1 MGKVFLSGFVAVVME
16 FKELDK
22 TGVKIP
28 VIGLGTWG
36 IGGGFWI
43 PDCSNM
49 DAMIKLI
56 RDAVEMGYTMIDT
69 AEMYGGGCSER
80 IIGEAIKGFPR
91 DRLFIISKVWPTHAR
106 YDDVL
111 KSAKASSERLGT
123 YIDLYMIH
131 WPARD
136 VPIRDTMKA
145 MEELADEG
153 VIKHIGVSNFDVVEL
168 EEARRSLTK
177 YGIAANEIRYN
188 LLDRDAERDI
198 LPYAE
203 REGITI
209 IAYSPLGTGSILR
222 PGSKEYKLLDEI
234 GRKYNKTPAQVL
246 LNWVI
251 SKPNVVAIPKAARL
265 EHMKENV
272 GAMGWRLDEDDIK
285 KLEQLY
291 TMEGQAKTT

>member
-1 MGKVFLSGFVAVVME
+1 ME

-22 TGVKIP
+22 TGIKIP

-49 DAMIKLI
+49 DSMVKLLREAI
-56 RDAVEMGYTMIDT
+56 NMGYTMIDT

-91 DRLFIISKVWPTHAR
+91 NDLFIISKVWPTHAR
-106 YDDVL
+106 HDDVL
-111 KSAKASSERLGT
+111 KSAKASMERLGT

-136 VPIRDTMKA
+136 VQIRETMQA
-145 MEELADEG
+145 MEELVDEG
-153 VIKHIGVSNFDVVEL
+153 IIRHIGVSNFDVVEL

-177 YGIAANEIRYN
+177 YGIVADEVRYN
-188 LLDRDAERDI
+188 LLDRDAERDL

-209 IAYSPLGTGSILR
+209 IAYSPLGTGAILR
-222 PGSKEYKLLDEI
+222 PGSKEYKLLEEV
-234 GRKYNKTPAQVL
+234 GSKYGKTPAQVL

-251 SKPNVVAIPKAARL
+251 RKPNIVAIPKAARL
-265 EHMKENV
+265 EHMRENM
-272 GAMGWRLDEDDIK
+272 GAIGWKLDDDDVK
-285 KLEQLY
+285 KLDSLY
-291 TMEGQAKTT
+291 TIEGQSRP

>member
-1 MGKVFLSGFVAVVME
+1 ME

-22 TGVKIP
+22 TGIKIP

-49 DAMIKLI
+49 DSMVKLLREAI
-56 RDAVEMGYTMIDT
+56 NMGYTMIDT

-91 DRLFIISKVWPTHAR
+91 NDLFIISKVWPTHAR
-106 YDDVL
+106 HDDVL
-111 KSAKASSERLGT
+111 KSAKASMERLGT

-136 VPIRDTMKA
+136 VQIRETMQA
-145 MEELADEG
+145 MEELVDEG
-153 VIKHIGVSNFDVVEL
+153 VIRHIGVSNFDVVEL

-177 YGIAANEIRYN
+177 YGIVADEIRYN
-188 LLDRDAERDI
+188 LLDRDAERDL

-209 IAYSPLGTGSILR
+209 IAYSPLGTGAILR
-222 PGSKEYKLLDEI
+222 PGSKEYKLLEEV
-234 GRKYNKTPAQVL
+234 GSKYGKTPAQVL

-251 SKPNVVAIPKAARL
+251 RKPNIVAIPKAARL
-265 EHMKENV
+265 EHMRENM
-272 GAMGWRLDEDDIK
+272 GAIGWKLDDDDVK
-285 KLEQLY
+285 KLDSLY
-291 TMEGQAKTT
+291 TIEGQSRP

>member
-1 MGKVFLSGFVAVVME
+1 ME

-22 TGVKIP
+22 TGIKIP

-36 IGGGFWI
+36 MGGGFWI

-49 DAMIKLI
+49 DVMIKLI
-56 RDAVEMGYTMIDT
+56 REAIGMGYTMIDT

-80 IIGEAIKGFPR
+80 IIGEAIKGLPR
-91 DRLFIISKVWPTHAR
+91 NELFIISKVWPTHAR
-106 YDDVL
+106 HDDVL
-111 KSAKASSERLGT
+111 KSAKASSDRLGT

-136 VPIRDTMKA
+136 VPIKETMQA
-145 MEELADEG
+145 MEELVDEG
-153 VIKHIGVSNFDVVEL
+153 VIKYIGVSNFDVVEL
-168 EEARRSLTK
+168 EEARRSVSK
-177 YGIAANEIRYN
+177 YGVVADEVRYN
-188 LLDRDAERDI
+188 LLDRDVEKDLI
-198 LPYAE
+198 PYAE

-222 PGSKEYKLLDEI
+222 PGSREHKLLEEV
-234 GRKYNKTPAQVL
+234 GSKYNKTPAQVL

-251 SKPNVVAIPKAARL
+251 SKPNVVAIPKAAKI
-265 EHMKENV
+265 EHLRENM
-272 GAMGWRLDEDDIK
+272 GAVGWRLDDDDVK

-291 TMEGQAKTT
+291 TIEWQSKEQH

>member
-1 MGKVFLSGFVAVVME
+1 ME

-22 TGVKIP
+22 TGIKIP

-49 DAMIKLI
+49 DSMVKLLREAI
-56 RDAVEMGYTMIDT
+56 NMGYTMIDT

-91 DRLFIISKVWPTHAR
+91 NDLFIISKVWPTHAR
-106 YDDVL
+106 HDDVL
-111 KSAKASSERLGT
+111 KSAKASMERLGT

-136 VPIRDTMKA
+136 VPIRETMQA
-145 MEELADEG
+145 MEELVDEG
-153 VIKHIGVSNFDVVEL
+153 VIRHIGVSNFDVVEL

-177 YGIAANEIRYN
+177 YGVVANEIRYN
-188 LLDRDAERDI
+188 LLDRDAEKDL

-209 IAYSPLGTGSILR
+209 IAYSPLGTGAILR
-222 PGSKEYKLLDEI
+222 PGSREYKLLEEV
-234 GRKYNKTPAQVL
+234 GSKYGKTPAQVL

-251 SKPNVVAIPKAARL
+251 RKPNIVAIPKAARL
-265 EHMKENV
+265 EHMRENI
-272 GAMGWRLDEDDIK
+272 GAIGWRLDDDDVK
-285 KLEQLY
+285 KLESLY
-291 TMEGQAKTT
+291 TIEGQAKS

>member
-1 MGKVFLSGFVAVVME
+1 ME

-22 TGVKIP
+22 TGIKIP

-49 DAMIKLI
+49 DSMVKLLREAI
-56 RDAVEMGYTMIDT
+56 NMGYTMIDT

-91 DRLFIISKVWPTHAR
+91 NDLFIISKVWPTHAR
-106 YDDVL
+106 HDDVL
-111 KSAKASSERLGT
+111 KSAKASMERLGT

-136 VPIRDTMKA
+136 VQIRETMQA
-145 MEELADEG
+145 MEELVDEG
-153 VIKHIGVSNFDVVEL
+153 VIRHIGVSNFDVVEL

-177 YGIAANEIRYN
+177 YGIVADEVRYN

-209 IAYSPLGTGSILR
+209 IAYSPLGTGAILR
-222 PGSKEYKLLDEI
+222 PGSKEYKLLEEV
-234 GRKYNKTPAQVL
+234 GSKYGKTPAQVL

-251 SKPNVVAIPKAARL
+251 RKPNIVAIPKAARL
-265 EHMKENV
+265 EHMRENM
-272 GAMGWRLDEDDIK
+272 GAIGWKLDDDDVK
-285 KLEQLY
+285 KLDSLY
-291 TMEGQAKTT
+291 TIEGQSRP

>member
-1 MGKVFLSGFVAVVME
+1 ME

-22 TGVKIP
+22 TGIKIP

-49 DAMIKLI
+49 DSMVKLLREAI
-56 RDAVEMGYTMIDT
+56 NMGYTMIDT

-91 DRLFIISKVWPTHAR
+91 NDLFIISKVWPTHAR
-106 YDDVL
+106 HDDVL
-111 KSAKASSERLGT
+111 KSAKASMERLGT

-136 VPIRDTMKA
+136 VPIRETMQA
-145 MEELADEG
+145 MEELVDEG
-153 VIKHIGVSNFDVVEL
+153 IIRHIGVSNFDVIEL

-177 YGIAANEIRYN
+177 YGVVANEIRYN
-188 LLDRDAERDI
+188 LLDRDAEKDL

-209 IAYSPLGTGSILR
+209 IAYSPLGTGAILR
-222 PGSKEYKLLDEI
+222 PGSREYKLLEEV
-234 GRKYNKTPAQVL
+234 GSKYGKTPAQVL

-251 SKPNVVAIPKAARL
+251 RKPNIVAIPKAARL
-265 EHMKENV
+265 EHMRENI
-272 GAMGWRLDEDDIK
+272 GAIGWRLDDDDVK
-285 KLEQLY
+285 KLESLY
-291 TMEGQAKTT
+291 TIEGQAKS

>member
-1 MGKVFLSGFVAVVME
+1 ME

-22 TGVKIP
+22 TGIKIP

-49 DAMIKLI
+49 DSMVKLLREAI
-56 RDAVEMGYTMIDT
+56 NMGYTMIDT

-91 DRLFIISKVWPTHAR
+91 NDLFIISKVWPTHAR
-106 YDDVL
+106 HDDVL
-111 KSAKASSERLGT
+111 KSAKASMERLGT

-136 VPIRDTMKA
+136 VQIRETMQA
-145 MEELADEG
+145 MEELVDEG
-153 VIKHIGVSNFDVVEL
+153 VIRHIGVSNFDVVEL

-177 YGIAANEIRYN
+177 YGIVADEVRYN
-188 LLDRDAERDI
+188 LLDRDAERDL

-209 IAYSPLGTGSILR
+209 IAYSPLGTGAILR
-222 PGSKEYKLLDEI
+222 PGSKEYKLLEEV
-234 GRKYNKTPAQVL
+234 GSKYGKTPAQVL

-251 SKPNVVAIPKAARL
+251 RKPNIVAIPKAARL
-265 EHMKENV
+265 EHMRENM
-272 GAMGWRLDEDDIK
+272 GAIGWKLDDDDVK
-285 KLEQLY
+285 KLDSLY
-291 TMEGQAKTT
+291 TIEGQSRP

>member
-1 MGKVFLSGFVAVVME
+1 ME

-22 TGVKIP
+22 TGIKIP

-49 DAMIKLI
+49 DSMVKLLREAI
-56 RDAVEMGYTMIDT
+56 NMGYTMIDT

-91 DRLFIISKVWPTHAR
+91 NDLFIISKVWPTHAR
-106 YDDVL
+106 HDDVL
-111 KSAKASSERLGT
+111 KSAKASMDRLGT

-136 VPIRDTMKA
+136 VPIRETMQA
-145 MEELADEG
+145 MEELVDEG
-153 VIKHIGVSNFDVVEL
+153 VIRHIGVSNFDVVEL

-177 YGIAANEIRYN
+177 YGVVANEIRYN
-188 LLDRDAERDI
+188 LLDRDAEKDL

-209 IAYSPLGTGSILR
+209 IAYSPLGTGAILR
-222 PGSKEYKLLDEI
+222 PGSREYKLLEEV
-234 GRKYNKTPAQVL
+234 GSKYGKTPAQVL

-251 SKPNVVAIPKAARL
+251 RKPNIVAIPKAARL
-265 EHMKENV
+265 EHMRENI
-272 GAMGWRLDEDDIK
+272 GAIGWRLDDDDVK
-285 KLEQLY
+285 KLESLY
-291 TMEGQAKTT
+291 TIEGQAKS

>member
-1 MGKVFLSGFVAVVME
+1 ME

-22 TGVKIP
+22 TGIKIP

-49 DAMIKLI
+49 DSMVKLLREAI
-56 RDAVEMGYTMIDT
+56 NMGYTMIDT

-91 DRLFIISKVWPTHAR
+91 NDLFIISKVWPTHAR
-106 YDDVL
+106 HDDVL
-111 KSAKASSERLGT
+111 KSAKASMERLGT

-136 VPIRDTMKA
+136 VQIRETMQA
-145 MEELADEG
+145 MEELVDEG
-153 VIKHIGVSNFDVVEL
+153 VIRHIGVSNFDVVEL

-177 YGIAANEIRYN
+177 YGIVADEVRYN

-209 IAYSPLGTGSILR
+209 IAYSPLGTGAILR
-222 PGSKEYKLLDEI
+222 PGSKEYKLLEEV
-234 GRKYNKTPAQVL
+234 GSKYGKTPAQVL

-251 SKPNVVAIPKAARL
+251 RKPNIVAIPKAARL
-265 EHMKENV
+265 EHMRENM
-272 GAMGWRLDEDDIK
+272 GAIGWKLDDDDVK
-285 KLEQLY
+285 KLDSLY
-291 TMEGQAKTT
+291 TIKGQSRP

>member
-1 MGKVFLSGFVAVVME
+1 ME

-22 TGVKIP
+22 TGIKIP
-28 VIGLGTWG
+28 AIGLGTWG

-49 DAMIKLI
+49 DSMVKLLREAI
-56 RDAVEMGYTMIDT
+56 NMGYTMIDT

-91 DRLFIISKVWPTHAR
+91 NDLFIISKVWPTHAR
-106 YDDVL
+106 HDDVL
-111 KSAKASSERLGT
+111 KSAKASMERLGT

-136 VPIRDTMKA
+136 VQIRETMQA
-145 MEELADEG
+145 MEELVDEG
-153 VIKHIGVSNFDVVEL
+153 VIRHIGVSNFDVVEL

-177 YGIAANEIRYN
+177 YGIVADEVRYN
-188 LLDRDAERDI
+188 LLDRDAERDL

-209 IAYSPLGTGSILR
+209 IAYSPLGTGAILR
-222 PGSKEYKLLDEI
+222 PGSKEYKLLEEV
-234 GRKYNKTPAQVL
+234 GSKYGKTPAQVL

-251 SKPNVVAIPKAARL
+251 RKPNIVAIPKAARL
-265 EHMKENV
+265 EHMRENM
-272 GAMGWRLDEDDIK
+272 GAIGWKLDDDDVK
-285 KLEQLY
+285 KLDSLY
-291 TMEGQAKTT
+291 TIEGQSRP